1 MKIKNIISFAILSI
15 LLSGLFSCNDF
26 LDREPLDKLIP
37 DNFFSSEGD
46 LAAYT
51 INAYAFTSVQPGEYG
66 ISVFRFDNGTDNQA
80 GPTGSNVWLPGE
92 KKVAASGGAWEFSKI
107 RAANYFFDN
116 VLPKY
121 NAGRISGNQEN
132 IKHYIG
138 EMYVIRAYAYFDKLQ
153 SLGDFPIITTT
164 LPDDEH
170 VLIEASKRQSR
181 NKVARFILDDLS
193 KAIDFLSE
201 VAPGGKNRISKNVAH
216 LLRARVALYEATWE
230 KYHKGTALVPGG
242 PGWPGNTADLQGFN
256 IDSEIDY
263 FLTEAM
269 KDAKIVGDKMVNNLT
284 VNTAAREGMDNK
296 LNSLNPYY
304 TMFCDVDMDKYDEV
318 LMWRQFARGQVTHNI
333 QMELCRNG
341 GSSGWTR
348 GMVESFLMENGL
360 PIYALGSGYKGD
372 NQGVN
377 STLEGRDSRI
387 VIFTKKDGDINYYED
402 DGTPNIYTKP
412 LILNSAET
420 RAVTG
425 YTVKK
430 GKHYS
435 SLMATIHHEGI
446 TGSIVFRGTEAM
458 LIYMEAS
465 YEKKKEIDETADKY
479 WRALRRR
486 AHVDEN
492 YQKTIDA
499 TEMLQ
504 EAKGDW
510 GAYSHGQLIDPT
522 LYNIRRERRN
532 ELCGEGFRWA
542 DITRWRSLD
551 QIHNYQIEGFHFW
564 NTPYE
569 NAYVDDKGNNL
580 IVVDPV
586 KGNMSPKEESEYLR
600 PYQII
605 KVNNLFYNG
614 YNFIE
619 AHYLEPIAQ
628 SNFRQTSSDKSDLT
642 KSVIYQNPGW
652 PLVAGQ
658 GAK

>member
-1 MKIKNIISFAILSI
+1 M
-15 LLSGLFSCNDF
+15 
-26 LDREPLDKLIP
+26 
-37 DNFFSSEGD
+37 
-46 LAAYT
+46 
-51 INAYAFTSVQPGEYG
+51 
-66 ISVFRFDNGTDNQA
+66 
-80 GPTGSNVWLPGE
+80 PGE

-121 NAGRISGNQEN
+121 NAGKISGNQEN

-164 LPDDEH
+164 LPDDEN
-170 VLIEASKRQSR
+170 VLIEASKRQPR

-348 GMVESFLMENGL
+348 EGL
-360 PIYALGSGYKGD
+360 
-372 NQGVN
+372 
-377 STLEGRDSRI
+377 
-387 VIFTKKDGDINYYED
+387 
-402 DGTPNIYTKP
+402 
-412 LILNSAET
+412 
-420 RAVTG
+420 
-425 YTVKK
+425 
-430 GKHYS
+430 
-435 SLMATIHHEGI
+435 
-446 TGSIVFRGTEAM
+446 
-458 LIYMEAS
+458 
-465 YEKKKEIDETADKY
+465 
-479 WRALRRR
+479 
-486 AHVDEN
+486 
-492 YQKTIDA
+492 
-499 TEMLQ
+499 
-504 EAKGDW
+504 
-510 GAYSHGQLIDPT
+510 
-522 LYNIRRERRN
+522 
-532 ELCGEGFRWA
+532 
-542 DITRWRSLD
+542 
-551 QIHNYQIEGFHFW
+551 
-564 NTPYE
+564 
-569 NAYVDDKGNNL
+569 
-580 IVVDPV
+580 
-586 KGNMSPKEESEYLR
+586 
-600 PYQII
+600 
-605 KVNNLFYNG
+605 NLFNG
-614 YNFIE
+614 EWFT
-619 AHYLEPIAQ
+619 YLCSGI
-628 SNFRQTSSDKSDLT
+628 R
-642 KSVIYQNPGW
+642 I
-652 PLVAGQ
+652 
-658 GAK
+658 